1 MKRAASFLKTIAL
14 GMAVTALAAG
24 LAAAEE
30 TAPAA
35 SASTVSQSV
44 VSQSAA
50 ATAAQDGTAAGETKE
65 NAAAAE
71 EKIDK
76 ILGKKAEG
84 EHILHVIVE
93 NASGGNIVSVS
104 VIDDM
109 TDLPIE
115 EYLADGEVFADGEKR
130 ILYYDEQPAEEEAA
144 RRNAEAQEG
153 TPEIRPAYLL
163 RIAMEDGSG
172 YDLHGFTF
180 EDMKE
185 GRIEVADGVAYM
197 VYTSVETG
205 EKVETKEA
213 ELAEKARREEEQQQ
227 AYVEPVYEQPVYQE
241 PIYQEPVYEAPAPVY
256 DAGAGDQC
264 IGDGLTW

>member
-1 MKRAASFLKTIAL
+1 
-14 GMAVTALAAG
+14 MAVLTVMAG
-24 LAAAEE
+24 PAAAEE
-30 TAPAA
+30 AASSSQPAPAE
-35 SASTVSQSV
+35 
-44 VSQSAA
+44 
-50 ATAAQDGTAAGETKE
+50 TAAQEAAP
-65 NAAAAE
+65 AE

-84 EHILHVIVE
+84 EGIVHVIVE

-115 EYLADGEVFADGEKR
+115 EYLADGETFADGEKR
-130 ILYYDEQPAEEEAA
+130 ILYYDKQPAEEEAA
-144 RRNAEAQEG
+144 RRNAAAEEG

-163 RIAMEDGSG
+163 RIAYEDGTR

-185 GRIEVADGVAYM
+185 GRIEQADGVAYM
-197 VYTSVETG
+197 VYNSVETG
-205 EKVETKEA
+205 EKVVTKEA
-213 ELAEKARREEEQQQ
+213 ELAEKARREEEQQ
-227 AYVEPVYEQPVYQE
+227 AYVEPVYQEPVYQE
-241 PIYQEPVYEAPAPVY
+241 PVYQEPVYEAPAPVV
-256 DAGAGDQC
+256 DTGAGDQC